1 MNRLIVQAAI
11 HPQSIARVLV
21 CVEHEDGS
29 SMQLAAANFKVA
41 FWASN
46 ASAAGDPPRYW
57 PFVVWAAPSSPGCQV
72 LTLDDEPYNEEDPS
86 QTWHEPLPT
95 NLANV
100 VYVITVT
107 SDPDAQGRC
116 IVRQVHS

>member
-1 MNRLIVQAAI
+1 MPRLIVQAAI

-29 SMQLAAANFKVA
+29 SVQLGASNFKVA

-46 ASAAGDPPRYW
+46 ASAAGDPPNHW
-57 PFVVWAAPSSPGCQV
+57 PFVVWAIGFGSYYE
-72 LTLDDEPYNEEDPS
+72 LTLDDERYNEEDPTE
-86 QTWHEPLPT
+86 TWHEPLPT

-100 VYVITVT
+100 VYVVTVT
-107 SDPDAQGRC
+107 SDPDFQGRC